1 MRPISF
7 ILPPSMLDTLHVTV
21 HISDVL
27 THVEPTTVTGGA
39 YRIST
44 EETRKENI
52 MQTK

>member
-7 ILPPSMLDTLHVTV
+7 ILPPSMLDTLHV

-27 THVEPTTVTGGA
+27 THVEPTTEAGGA
-39 YRIST
+39 YRICT
-44 EETRKENI
+44 EEMRKVEEI